1 MPDILLFDWR
11 LEKAIENEPSVN
23 FQPKYIPIPDLPLR
37 VMLDAPP
44 PTYAMLQ
51 KDPLLHQMLVD
62 ECKNAF
68 TASLRK
74 IVPKLQAL
82 DAECGQ
88 SGGDFYKYAE
98 GRKRVMQQIDGD
110 IQEAKRNSLA
120 AIEQRWMTIQQQK
133 KEYKSYRLGVGINIA
148 KGAVG
153 LAAAGAGIAGAAAT
167 GGATLALSVVG
178 GYRAVMDGGKTLW
191 ECVQNADRVQKTV
204 ESGLKSL
211 RETYAKDQ
219 KLGVAREVAA
229 STVNAL
235 FKVPLT
241 NIKTLEDNNTLWR
254 GKLTHLRFLAHE
266 LAEQLNKLLEDT
278 DKLQAQLGADPDSRK
293 KQAALRSFQADINK
307 LLTEGFLIAS
317 MGRRVKIQK
326 SHEDAERGLKA
337 QELVAKAIEELK
349 AGRSKGVDWFDKIIS
364 FVTDAALSAAG
375 YGVSPPDL
383 SKAKDVAGVVADG
396 ASNLKAIYDMVADAS
411 PKVKEVEEKA
421 KKKFEEKV
429 TDKIFGGTVAP
440 PRLA

>member
-229 STVNAL
+229 
-235 FKVPLT
+235 
-241 NIKTLEDNNTLWR
+241 
-254 GKLTHLRFLAHE
+254 
-266 LAEQLNKLLEDT
+266 
-278 DKLQAQLGADPDSRK
+278 
-293 KQAALRSFQADINK
+293 
-307 LLTEGFLIAS
+307 
-317 MGRRVKIQK
+317 
-326 SHEDAERGLKA
+326 
-337 QELVAKAIEELK
+337 
-349 AGRSKGVDWFDKIIS
+349 
-364 FVTDAALSAAG
+364 
-375 YGVSPPDL
+375 
-383 SKAKDVAGVVADG
+383 
-396 ASNLKAIYDMVADAS
+396 
-411 PKVKEVEEKA
+411 
-421 KKKFEEKV
+421 
-429 TDKIFGGTVAP
+429 
-440 PRLA
+440 